1 MPSSTIVKFREI
13 LLTTLLLIS
22 DWYWCSPVY
31 PGAPYLPK
39 LRGVALTRK
48 LLRCGVRV
56 QISPVIGQSDGHVT
70 SLLLSDWSGGEDTV
84 L

>member
-13 LLTTLLLIS
+13 LLTTLLHIS
-22 DWYWCSPVY
+22 DWCSPVD
-31 PGAPYLPK
+31 PGAPDLSK

-48 LLRCGVRV
+48 LLRRGVRV
-56 QISPVIGQSDGHVT
+56 QISPVIGQSDGLVT
-70 SLLLSDWSGGEDTV
+70 SLLLSDWSGGENTV

>member
-1 MPSSTIVKFREI
+1 MKFREI

-22 DWYWCSPVY
+22 DWCSPVY
-31 PGAPYLPK
+31 PGAPDLSK

-48 LLRCGVRV
+48 LLRRGVRV

>member
-22 DWYWCSPVY
+22 DLCSPVY

-48 LLRCGVRV
+48 LLRRGVRV
-56 QISPVIGQSDGHVT
+56 QVSPVIGQSDGHVT